1 MGMLLTFT
9 TADKLNAEYL
19 SILGRGVLVIVITI
33 ITLQAANKGTKSEVS
48 LSIAIKIGIFAFA
61 LLMIAAYRET
71 YGNFIG
77 ADISADTATLHFA
90 GGIYQPTV
98 LERKLLAEVAVGFP
112 GRGTPS
118 TCYIKFITTSGKEY
132 QSAPTAGT
140 ACKEQQ
146 TQILALMK

>member
-1 MGMLLTFT
+1 
-9 TADKLNAEYL
+9 
-19 SILGRGVLVIVITI
+19 VVVIVITI

-48 LSIAIKIGIFAFA
+48 LSIAIKIGLFAYA
-61 LLMIAAYRET
+61 LLMIAAYHET
-71 YGNFIG
+71 YGKFIG
-77 ADISADTATLHFA
+77 ADVSSEGARLHFA
-90 GGIYQPTV
+90 GGMYQSTL
-98 LERKLLAEVAVGFP
+98 LERKQILEVAAGFP

-132 QSAPTAGT
+132 RSAPTAGT